1 MNLQTSSHKVNI
13 HDVNDIMDNILI
25 ELDDII
31 LREGNTNTPT
41 EKIGKSGWKLHRY
54 FNLTVDVCRLEHYG
68 HQATYQHQKQIV
80 MLNVDL

>member
-41 EKIGKSGWKLHRY
+41 KK
-54 FNLTVDVCRLEHYG
+54 
-68 HQATYQHQKQIV
+68 
-80 MLNVDL
+80 

>member
-13 HDVNDIMDNILI
+13 HDVSDIMDNILI

-41 EKIGKSGWKLHRY
+41 EK
-54 FNLTVDVCRLEHYG
+54 
-68 HQATYQHQKQIV
+68 
-80 MLNVDL
+80 

>member
-54 FNLTVDVCRLEHYG
+54 FNLTVDF
-68 HQATYQHQKQIV
+68 YQVRALRAASYLPTPRKI
-80 MLNVDL
+80 